1 MDTKKPLKKDEWGIV
16 LDYLAQGLSSMARS
30 EPIAQL
36 IGDQFF
42 SLLEVI
48 IREGTEVET
57 HERMYIG
64 DGKRDK
70 VKYIRGRV
78 EYGALTASARQELE
92 IVVTEI
98 VKKNAAQYLDFFNKS
113 GSLSTRMHQLELLPG
128 VGKKHLWA
136 ILDVRKEKTFDS
148 FEDIKKR
155 VPLMPD
161 PEKLVVRRVLA
172 ELQDE
177 DKYRIFVPRME
188 AEKERRW

>member
-1 MDTKKPLKKDEWGIV
+1 MEKRPIKKDEWGIV

-36 IGDQFF
+36 VGDQFF

-48 IREGTEVET
+48 VREDTTVSTG
-57 HERMYIG
+57 ERVYIG

-78 EYGALTASARQELE
+78 EYGALTASAKQELE
-92 IVVTEI
+92 LIVTEI
-98 VKKNAAQYLDFFNKS
+98 VKKNVAPYLEFFNKA

-128 VGKKHLWA
+128 IGKKHLWA
-136 ILDVRKEKTFDS
+136 LLDARKERLFES
-148 FEDIKKR
+148 FEDIKSR
-155 VPLMPD
+155 VPLMPE
-161 PEKLVVRRVLA
+161 PEKVVVRRVLA

>member
-1 MDTKKPLKKDEWGIV
+1 MDKKPIKKDDWGIV

-36 IGDQFF
+36 VGDQFF

-48 IREGTEVET
+48 VREET
-57 HERMYIG
+57 TVSTGERVYIG

-78 EYGALTASARQELE
+78 EYGALTASAKQELE
-92 IVVTEI
+92 LIVTEI
-98 VKKNAAQYLDFFNKS
+98 VKKNVAPYLEFFNKS

-128 VGKKHLWA
+128 IGKKHLWA
-136 ILDVRKEKTFDS
+136 LLDARKERLFES
-148 FEDIKKR
+148 FEDIKSR
-155 VPLMPD
+155 VPLMPE
-161 PEKLVVRRVLA
+161 PEKVVVRRVLA

>member
-1 MDTKKPLKKDEWGIV
+1 MSKLFIKLQTNGRNMDTKKPLKKDEWGIV

-128 VGKKHLWA
+128 FPGQFFPVCINLISDA
-136 ILDVRKEKTFDS
+136 RDIDFLPPIFSETVRIREQHSKPAAST
-148 FEDIKKR
+148 R
-155 VPLMPD
+155 N
-161 PEKLVVRRVLA
+161 
-172 ELQDE
+172 
-177 DKYRIFVPRME
+177 
-188 AEKERRW
+188 

>member
-1 MDTKKPLKKDEWGIV
+1 MDKKPIKKDDWGIV

-36 IGDQFF
+36 VGDQFF

-48 IREGTEVET
+48 VREDTTVSTG
-57 HERMYIG
+57 ERVYIG

-78 EYGALTASARQELE
+78 EYGALTASAKQELE
-92 IVVTEI
+92 LIVTEI
-98 VKKNAAQYLDFFNKS
+98 VKKNVAPYLEFFNKA

-128 VGKKHLWA
+128 IGKKHLWA
-136 ILDVRKEKTFDS
+136 LLDARKERLFES
-148 FEDIKKR
+148 FEDIKSR
-155 VPLMPD
+155 VPLMPE
-161 PEKLVVRRVLA
+161 PEKVVVRRVLA